1 MTALQNSQPA
11 ASPKRT
17 AVFIVGGGPVG
28 LSMAI
33 LMNRFGID
41 FVMVERASST
51 TDHPKARGCWSR
63 TMEIFRQWG
72 IEDRMRARGLPDNS
86 DMFAFVESMTGHE
99 YGRTLPEVNIGLSP
113 AWKCILS
120 QDAVEEEL
128 LRHARELGSGAGRG
142 HILYST
148 EFVDYTDTAQGVKVT
163 VRDLK
168 TGETAAWD
176 ASYLVA
182 ADGAGSSVRRVSGLE
197 MRGPSTMAVMANEY
211 WKADLCGIRGAAN
224 TAAFRVVPSDP
235 SVPMAS
241 VLNTNGRDRWLSLI
255 RIGAERDERPGE
267 RTDEEVVRLA
277 RIHTGLPDLD
287 VQVINRSIWRL
298 SRQVATGFRKNR
310 VFLVGDAA
318 HRFPPSGGYG
328 MNSGIQDAHN
338 LAWKLDFV
346 LKGRAGDRLLDS
358 YDQERRPVAESN
370 ADFSY
375 GNTQRFLKTDDAF
388 RRGNIDE
395 INFWIKD
402 TENHVHSAGQSL
414 GFRYDEGAL
423 VPDGTA
429 APVRSTR
436 FYEPSDRPGGRFP
449 HIWLDLARN
458 KSTLDWFDKN
468 FVLVVG
474 LKGEAWL
481 EAAKEVSAR
490 KDLQI
495 ETRQF
500 EEDPEKHGLLL
511 GLRGAVLVRPDGHV
525 AWRMPWLPAD
535 PAAEL
540 ASALETLIG

>member
-1 MTALQNSQPA
+1 MTDNLNPQH
-11 ASPKRT
+11 ASSRRT
-17 AVFIVGGGPVG
+17 SVFIVGGGPVG

-86 DMFAFVESMTGHE
+86 DMFAFVESMAGHE
-99 YGRTLPEVNIGLSP
+99 YGRTTPEVNIGLSP

-128 LRHARELGSGAGRG
+128 LKLAKESKSGK
-142 HILYST
+142 ILYST
-148 EFVDYTDTAQGVKVT
+148 EFLDYVETDTGLRVT
-163 VRDLK
+163 ARDLQ
-168 TGETAAWD
+168 TGESAVWQ
-176 ASYLVA
+176 ASYLIA
-182 ADGAGSSVRRVSGLE
+182 ADGAGSSVRRVSGID
-197 MRGPSTMAVMANEY
+197 MRGPSTLAVMANEY
-211 WKADLCGIRGAAN
+211 WKADLSSIRGAAN
-224 TAAFRVVPSDP
+224 TAAFRVVPKNP
-235 SVPMAS
+235 ELPMAS
-241 VLNTNGRDRWLSLI
+241 VLNTNGKDRWLSLI
-255 RIGAERDERPGE
+255 QIGIDKDERPGP
-267 RTDEEVVRLA
+267 RTDEEVIRLA
-277 RIHTGLPDLD
+277 RIHTGIPNLD
-287 VQVINRSIWRL
+287 VEVINRSIWRL
-298 SRQVATGFRKNR
+298 SRQVASRFRQSR

-346 LKGRAGDRLLDS
+346 LKGRASPRLLES
-358 YDQERRPVAESN
+358 YDLERRPVAESN

-375 GNTQRFLKTDDAF
+375 SNTLRFLQTDQAF
-388 RRGNIDE
+388 RSGNIDR

-402 TENHVHSAGQSL
+402 TENHVHSVGQSL
-414 GFRYDEGAL
+414 GFSYDEGAL
-423 VPDGTA
+423 IPDGTA
-429 APVRSTR
+429 KPGMRTR
-436 FYEPSDRPGGRFP
+436 YYEPSDRPGGRFP
-449 HIWLDLARN
+449 HLWLDLARK

-468 FVLVVG
+468 FVLVAG

-481 EAAKEVSAR
+481 EAAKAVSAR

-495 ETRQF
+495 ETRQL
-500 EEDPEKHGLLL
+500 EEECEKDGLLI

-525 AWRMPWLPAD
+525 AWRMPWTPAD

-540 ASALETLIG
+540 ASVIDKLLG

>member
-1 MTALQNSQPA
+1 MTQVPKSQD
-11 ASPKRT
+11 SSSSSRRT
-17 AVFIVGGGPVG
+17 AVFIVGAGPVG

-33 LMNRFGID
+33 LMSRFGID
-41 FVMVERASST
+41 FVLVERASST

-86 DMFAFVESMTGHE
+86 DMFAFVESMAGHE
-99 YGRTLPEVNIGLSP
+99 YGRTTPEVNIGLSP

-128 LRHARELGSGAGRG
+128 LALAKETRVGK
-142 HILYST
+142 IFYST
-148 EFVDYTDTAQGVKVT
+148 EFVDYVETDQGVKVT

-168 TGETAAWD
+168 SAESAQWD
-176 ASYLVA
+176 AKFLIA
-182 ADGAGSSVRRVSGLE
+182 ADGAGSSVRRISGIE
-197 MRGPSTMAVMANEY
+197 MHGPSTLAVMANEY
-211 WKADLCGIRGAAN
+211 WRADLSGIRGAAN
-224 TAAFRVVPSDP
+224 TAAFRVVPKNP
-235 SVPMAS
+235 EVPMAS
-241 VLNTNGRDRWLSLI
+241 VLNTNGKDRWLSLI
-255 RIGAERDERPGE
+255 HIGVEKDERPGA

-287 VQVINRSIWRL
+287 VEVINRSVWRL
-298 SRQVATGFRKNR
+298 SRQVAGIFRKNR

-338 LAWKLDFV
+338 LAWKLDLV
-346 LKGRAGDRLLDS
+346 LKGRASERLLDS
-358 YDQERRPVAESN
+358 YDLERRPVAESN

-375 GNTQRFLKTDDAF
+375 SNTLRFLKTDDAF
-388 RRGNIDE
+388 RSGNIDR

-402 TENHVHSAGQSL
+402 TENHVHSVGQSL
-414 GFRYDEGAL
+414 GFSYDEGA
-423 VPDGTA
+423 VIQDGTA
-429 APVRSTR
+429 KPALRTR
-436 FYEPSDRPGGRFP
+436 YYEPSDRPGGRFP
-449 HIWLDLARN
+449 HIWLDLAR
-458 KSTLDWFDKN
+458 KRSTLDWFDKN

-474 LKGEAWL
+474 LQADAWK
-481 EAAKEVSAR
+481 EAAKEVLAK

-495 ETRQF
+495 DVRQL
-500 EEDPEKHGLLL
+500 EEDGEKHGLLV

-525 AWRMPWLPAD
+525 AWRMPWTPSD

-540 ASALETLIG
+540 AQVMEKLLG

>member
-1 MTALQNSQPA
+1 MTTTAKSQDP
-11 ASPKRT
+11 SSRRT
-17 AVFIVGGGPVG
+17 SVFIVGGGPVG

-86 DMFAFVESMTGHE
+86 DMFAFVESMAGHE
-99 YGRTLPEVNIGLSP
+99 YGRTTPEVNIGLSP

-128 LRHARELGSGAGRG
+128 LRHARELGRG
-142 HILYST
+142 QIFYST
-148 EFVDYTDTAQGVKVT
+148 EFVDYADTGNGVKVT

-168 TGETAAWD
+168 SGETTAWD
-176 ASYLVA
+176 ASYLIA
-182 ADGAGSSVRRVSGLE
+182 ADGAGSSVRRVAGLE
-197 MRGPSTMAVMANEY
+197 MRGPSTLAVMANEY
-211 WKADLCGIRGAAN
+211 WKADLSGIRGAAN
-224 TAAFRVVPSDP
+224 TAAFRVVPKDP
-235 SVPMAS
+235 GVPMAS

-255 RIGAERDERPGE
+255 QIGAEKDERTGE

-277 RIHTGLPDLD
+277 RIHTGLPNLE
-287 VQVINRSIWRL
+287 VEVINRSIWRL

-338 LAWKLDFV
+338 LAWKLDLV

-358 YDQERRPVAESN
+358 YDLERRPVAESN

-375 GNTQRFLKTDDAF
+375 GNTQRFLKTDKAF
-388 RRGNIDE
+388 RGGNLDE
-395 INFWIKD
+395 INFWIRD
-402 TENHVHSAGQSL
+402 TENHVHSVGQSL
-414 GFRYDEGAL
+414 GFSYDEGAL
-423 VPDGTA
+423 IPDGTA
-429 APVRSTR
+429 KPAMRTR

-449 HIWLDLARN
+449 HIWLDLAR
-458 KSTLDWFDKN
+458 KTSTLDWFDKN

-474 LKGEAWL
+474 LQGEAWR
-481 EAAKEVSAR
+481 EAAKEVSSR

-495 ETRQF
+495 ETRQMH
-500 EEDPEKHGLLL
+500 EECEKNGLLI

-525 AWRMPWLPAD
+525 AWRMPWTPSD

-540 ASALETLIG
+540 ASAIDKLLG

>member
-1 MTALQNSQPA
+1 MTAISKSES
-11 ASPKRT
+11 ASALKRT

-33 LMNRFGID
+33 LMNRFGVD

-128 LRHARELGSGAGRG
+128 LKHARESGSGR
-142 HILYST
+142 ILYST
-148 EFVDYTDTAQGVKVT
+148 EFVDYTETPQGVQVT

-168 TGETAAWD
+168 SGETSEWG
-176 ASYLVA
+176 ASYLIA

-211 WKADLCGIRGAAN
+211 WKADLSAIRGAAN
-224 TAAFRVVPSDP
+224 TAAFRVVPKEST
-235 SVPMAS
+235 VPMAS

-255 RIGAERDERPGE
+255 KIGVDRDERPGE

-277 RIHTGLPDLD
+277 RIHTGLPNLD

-298 SRQVATGFRKNR
+298 SRQVAAGFRKNR

-338 LAWKLDFV
+338 LAWKLAFV
-346 LKGRAGDRLLDS
+346 LQGRATDRLLDS

-402 TENHVHSAGQSL
+402 TENHVHSVGQSL
-414 GFRYDEGAL
+414 GFAYDEGAL
-423 VPDGTA
+423 IPDGTA
-429 APVRSTR
+429 KPAMRTR
-436 FYEPSDRPGGRFP
+436 TYEPSDRPGGRFP

-481 EAAKEVSAR
+481 EAAKDVSAR
-490 KDLQI
+490 TDLQI
-495 ETRQF
+495 ETHQF
-500 EEDPEKHGLLL
+500 EEDPEKHGLLI

-525 AWRMPWLPAD
+525 AWRMPWLPSD

-540 ASALETLIG
+540 ASALSTLIG

>member
-1 MTALQNSQPA
+1 MTAIPKPQS
-11 ASPKRT
+11 ASASKRT

-128 LRHARELGSGAGRG
+128 LKHARESGSGR
-142 HILYST
+142 ILYST
-148 EFVDYTDTAQGVKVT
+148 EFVDYSETPQGVKVT
-163 VRDLK
+163 VRDLM
-168 TGETAAWD
+168 TGETSEWD
-176 ASYLVA
+176 ASYLIA

-211 WKADLCGIRGAAN
+211 WKADLSAIRGAAN
-224 TAAFRVVPSDP
+224 TAAFRVVPKDP
-235 SVPMAS
+235 NVPMAS

-255 RIGAERDERPGE
+255 KIGVDRDERAGE

-277 RIHTGLPDLD
+277 RIHTGLPNLD

-298 SRQVATGFRKNR
+298 SRQVAAGFRKNR

-338 LAWKLDFV
+338 LAWKLAFV
-346 LKGRAGDRLLDS
+346 LQGRASDRLLDS
-358 YDQERRPVAESN
+358 YDQGRRPVAESN

-402 TENHVHSAGQSL
+402 TENHVHSVGQSL
-414 GFRYDEGAL
+414 GFAYDEGAL
-423 VPDGTA
+423 IPDGTA
-429 APVRSTR
+429 KPAMRTR
-436 FYEPSDRPGGRFP
+436 TYEPSDRPGGRFP

-458 KSTLDWFDKN
+458 NSTLDWFDKN

-474 LKGEAWL
+474 LKGDAWL
-481 EAAKEVSAR
+481 DAAKEVSAR

-500 EEDPEKHGLLL
+500 EEDPEKHGLLV

-525 AWRMPWLPAD
+525 AWRMPWLPSD
-535 PAAEL
+535 PATEL
-540 ASALETLIG
+540 ASALEMLIG

>member
-1 MTALQNSQPA
+1 
-11 ASPKRT
+11 
-17 AVFIVGGGPVG
+17 
-28 LSMAI
+28 
-33 LMNRFGID
+33 
-41 FVMVERASST
+41 
-51 TDHPKARGCWSR
+51 
-63 TMEIFRQWG
+63 MEIFRQWG

-128 LRHARELGSGAGRG
+128 LKHARESGSGR
-142 HILYST
+142 ILYST
-148 EFVDYTDTAQGVKVT
+148 EFVDYSETPQGVKVT
-163 VRDLK
+163 VRDLM
-168 TGETAAWD
+168 TGETSEWD
-176 ASYLVA
+176 ASYLIA

-211 WKADLCGIRGAAN
+211 WKADLSAIRGAAN
-224 TAAFRVVPSDP
+224 TAAFRVVPKDP
-235 SVPMAS
+235 NVPMAS

-255 RIGAERDERPGE
+255 KIGVDRDERAGE
-267 RTDEEVVRLA
+267 RTDAEVVRLA
-277 RIHTGLPDLD
+277 RIHTGLPNLD

-298 SRQVATGFRKNR
+298 SRQVAAGFRMNR

-338 LAWKLDFV
+338 LAWKLAFV
-346 LKGRAGDRLLDS
+346 LQGRASDRLLDS

-402 TENHVHSAGQSL
+402 TENHVHSVGQSL
-414 GFRYDEGAL
+414 GFAYDEGAL
-423 VPDGTA
+423 IPDGTA
-429 APVRSTR
+429 KPAMRTR
-436 FYEPSDRPGGRFP
+436 TYEPSDRPGGRFP

-458 KSTLDWFDKN
+458 NSTLDWFDKN

-474 LKGEAWL
+474 LKGDAWL
-481 EAAKEVSAR
+481 DAAKEVSAR

-500 EEDPEKHGLLL
+500 EEDPEKHGLLV

-525 AWRMPWLPAD
+525 AWRMPWLPSD
-535 PAAEL
+535 PATEL
-540 ASALETLIG
+540 ASALEMLIG

>member
-1 MTALQNSQPA
+1 MTAVTKSQSVP
-11 ASPKRT
+11 SMKRT

-33 LMNRFGID
+33 LMSRFGID
-41 FVMVERASST
+41 YVMVERASST

-72 IEDRMRARGLPDNS
+72 IEGRMRARGLPDNS

-128 LRHARELGSGAGRG
+128 LKYAREAGSGR
-142 HILYST
+142 IFYST
-148 EFVDYTDTAQGVKVT
+148 EFVDYSETAEGVKVT

-168 TGETAAWD
+168 TGETSTWD
-176 ASYLVA
+176 AAYLIA
-182 ADGAGSSVRRVSGLE
+182 ADGAGSSVRRVAGLE

-211 WKADLCGIRGAAN
+211 WKADLSAIRGAAN
-224 TAAFRVVPSDP
+224 TAAFRVVPNSP

-255 RIGAERDERPGE
+255 KIGSEKDERPGE

-277 RIHTGLPDLD
+277 RIHTGLPNLD

-298 SRQVATGFRKNR
+298 SRQVATNFRNGR

-346 LKGRAGDRLLDS
+346 LKGRATDRLLDS

-375 GNTQRFLKTDDAF
+375 GNTQRFLKTDEAF

-402 TENHVHSAGQSL
+402 TENHVHSVGQSL
-414 GFRYDEGAL
+414 GFAYDEGAL
-423 VPDGTA
+423 IPDGTA
-429 APVRSTR
+429 RPARSTR

-458 KSTLDWFDKN
+458 NSTLDWFDRN

-481 EAAKEVSAR
+481 EAAKEVSAKR
-490 KDLQI
+490 DLQI

-500 EEDPEKHGLLL
+500 EEDPEKHGLLV

-525 AWRMPWLPAD
+525 AWRMPWLPVNPAD
-535 PAAEL
+535 EL
-540 ASALETLIG
+540 ASALETLVG